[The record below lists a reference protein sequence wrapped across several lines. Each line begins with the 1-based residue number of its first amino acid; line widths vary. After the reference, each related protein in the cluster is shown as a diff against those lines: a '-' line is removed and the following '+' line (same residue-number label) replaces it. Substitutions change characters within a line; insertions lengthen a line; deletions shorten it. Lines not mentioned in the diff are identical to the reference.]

1 MDDKR
6 VINLAHECEL
16 FDGQH
21 YGSLWADRIRLFAV
35 AIEVDAE
42 QREREACAKVCE
54 QHAKDSWDH
63 EGGALACADKIRAR
77 GEQ

>member
-6 VINLAHECEL
+6 VIDLAHECEL

-35 AIEVDAE
+35 AIEVEAE
-42 QREREACAKVCE
+42 QREREACALVAEKMLRHYTSAVTGVAE
-54 QHAKDSWDH
+54 A
-63 EGGALACADKIRAR
+63 IRKR
-77 GEQ
+77 GDQ